1 MKTGILFFGWW
12 FVRNW
17 RGTSNNRLTWAINGE
32 ENLTPEDLLLSKKYD
47 AINWR
52 NSTQCVIPAHYH
64 GLHPLFGGVNHRKIK
79 LRHNF
84 PPARAGTK
92 LRHIITPFKSHSRN
106 WVGGKTHEKKKTKP
120 PSLLHVEHVDDEKR
134 EPLAAMWYINGKMLI
149 CGSHIGCFCA
159 SADLGERDSTP
170 SSSS

>member
-1 MKTGILFFGWW
+1 MGGDSIKTGILFFGWW

-32 ENLTPEDLLLSKKYD
+32 ENLTLEDLLLSKKYD

-84 PPARAGTK
+84 PAARAGTK

-106 WVGGKTHEKKKTKP
+106 WVGGKTYEKKRQNPLHCCTSSTWMTKKGNH
-120 PSLLHVEHVDDEKR
+120 LLPCD
-134 EPLAAMWYINGKMLI
+134 I
-149 CGSHIGCFCA
+149 
-159 SADLGERDSTP
+159 STVKC
-170 SSSS
+170 